1 MKTFSKIQTAS
12 IKRTAQTTFQ
22 LLAKL
27 DKLEEKID
35 ALMEEKRE
43 LDEVILAW
51 ESPIIKMTGYESRD
65 LIEKKVVESNGIKAV
80 KWEFKYPDTI
90 IPVEEDVEIQN
101 TVDTEVIDSEFS
113 VDMVESNEDYFTREE
128 AQSVF

>member
-90 IPVEEDVEIQN
+90 IPVEEDVEIQD
-101 TVDTEVIDSEFS
+101 TVDTEVVDSEFS

-128 AQSVF
+128 TQSVF